1 MSDFRLKVFRAAARH
16 LSLTKAA
23 DVMCISQ
30 PAVTRHIKEIES
42 EYGLRVFER
51 ANGKLTLTPAG
62 RTLLEHAEK
71 ILEQY
76 DALDYDMTRLKG
88 SCGGHLRLGA
98 STTISQYMLPGLL
111 SGFVTRY
118 PDVHLLLV
126 SGNTADIEQ
135 ALIRHDIDLG
145 LVEGLS
151 HQSSLR
157 YTPWLQDELV
167 AVVRAD
173 SRYAAT
179 ESLTVDDLT
188 HIPLVLRE
196 PGSGTLAVWQSALA
210 QHRLSPGSLQVIAQ
224 LGSFE
229 AIKQFISNYDAMAI
243 LSIRAV
249 RRELWEGRLK
259 LIELK
264 DLPLKRLFHIVQRQ
278 GQENSLSED
287 FLRYLHS
294 CEHAL

>member
-23 DVMCISQ
+23 DAMCISQ

-42 EYGLRVFER
+42 EYGQRVFER
-51 ANGKLTLTPAG
+51 TNGKLVLTTAG
-62 RTLLEHAEK
+62 RTLLAHAEK

-76 DALDYDMTRLKG
+76 DALDYDMQRLQG
-88 SCGGHLRLGA
+88 TCGGHLRLGA
-98 STTISQYMLPGLL
+98 STTIGQYMLPGVLA
-111 SGFVTRY
+111 GFATRY
-118 PDVHLLLV
+118 PDVHLLLLN
-126 SGNTADIEQ
+126 GNSADVEQ

-151 HQSSLR
+151 HQPSLR

-167 AVVRAD
+167 AVVRPD
-173 SRYAAT
+173 SRYAT
-179 ESLTVDDLT
+179 PDSLTAADLP

-210 QHRLSPGSLQVIAQ
+210 SHHLSAGSLHVVAQ
-224 LGSFE
+224 LGSSE
-229 AIKQFISNYDAMAI
+229 SIKQFISSYDAMAI

-264 DLPLKRLFHIVQRQ
+264 DFALQRLFHIVQRQ
-278 GQENSLSED
+278 GQESSLSED

-294 CEHAL
+294 CENQL

>member
-1 MSDFRLKVFRAAARH
+1 M
-16 LSLTKAA
+16 
-23 DVMCISQ
+23 
-30 PAVTRHIKEIES
+30 
-42 EYGLRVFER
+42 
-51 ANGKLTLTPAG
+51 
-62 RTLLEHAEK
+62 
-71 ILEQY
+71 
-76 DALDYDMTRLKG
+76 
-88 SCGGHLRLGA
+88 
-98 STTISQYMLPGLL
+98 
-111 SGFVTRY
+111 
-118 PDVHLLLV
+118 
-126 SGNTADIEQ
+126 
-135 ALIRHDIDLG
+135 
-145 LVEGLS
+145 
-151 HQSSLR
+151 
-157 YTPWLQDELV
+157 
-167 AVVRAD
+167 
-173 SRYAAT
+173 
-179 ESLTVDDLT
+179 TVDDLT

-224 LGSFE
+224 LGSSE